1 MARRPDL
8 KLMKLLHTM
17 TRVAQTGA
25 HAAALALCLA
35 ACTDIDLSNVNTEV
49 TLGTGM
55 SVPVGQTDTLY
66 LSRIINQTD
75 QLIVD
80 ADGAYALQSSGNLS
94 LEVAHIDAVRVSG
107 LSSTMATQS
116 LLTDSWVG
124 VADKVEFSQ
133 NADLKMQINTDIVI
147 PDAIKRLDRIS
158 IDPVMLTV
166 TVRTQLDNPSNLSKF
181 ERLELRDFSFSLPQ
195 SIVCAPD
202 INGFDYER
210 KQLSVPT
217 TAFDDNGEI
226 QIAIPVIGLED
237 LPQIAD
243 GILPLRDF
251 NLTASGILYA
261 LARNVSSADINGFRL
276 TMTYAVPDIT
286 ATDIYGSI
294 DSDIRVSDKRVNL
307 GELPK
312 LLTDKSTQININDIA
327 IALSAPNP
335 VGIPL
340 GVSLSMQPLDADNN
354 KINQE
359 VTSQINIEP
368 ARSFTEP
375 RTSNLWITNSDRL
388 APPEGF
394 TGVLVPDLARLV
406 GKVPASIDIAPSVD
420 IITDRV
426 HFIRLGEYY
435 SSAVDYT
442 VYIPFNFGEGSH
454 LVYREE
460 VNNINKD
467 ITDITDKVKD
477 ANIQVNA
484 DIYSTVPMALTIS
497 VTPYDTQGNDMSAD
511 LDYTASLTV
520 DPDTGSTEP
529 QQRTV
534 TLKERAKGAL
544 SRLDRLQLIVEG
556 DTRQASGILR
566 PAQYVLVKMSA
577 HLPDGITIE
586 ND

>member
-80 ADGAYALQSSGNLS
+80 TDGAYALQSSGNLS

-166 TVRTQLDNPSNLSKF
+166 TVRTQLDNTSNLSKF

-195 SIVCAPD
+195 SIVCAPGV
-202 INGFDYER
+202 NGFDYER